1 MAGQFADSP
10 TLTRLKDVVTRL
22 RTHFASGDFAGM
34 REAAGDGEER
44 IDTYIRRNAGAPDVP
59 SYRAAVKLLVQ
70 LEMSQGLKQSKP
82 HLLKLETLVGVGP
95 GLEGERYREGAVSVG
110 AMSSTSKTGVLGKFG
125 LDVPGVDSTVAS
137 YLTGS
142 PDYVAPGAQK
152 SEAATKAGLPG
163 VRGSSRRGRK
173 SRKSKKRMTRRMKK

>member
-1 MAGQFADSP
+1 MAGQFAESP
-10 TLTRLKDVVTRL
+10 TFTQLKDVVTRV

-34 REAAGDGEER
+34 REAAGEGQGR
-44 IDTYIRRNAGAPDVP
+44 IDNYIRRNAGAPDIP

-70 LEMSQGLKQSKP
+70 LEMSQNLRQSKP
-82 HLLKLETLVGVGP
+82 HLLNLETLVGVGP
-95 GLEGERYREGAVSVG
+95 GLEGESYRQGALSVG
-110 AMSSTSKTGVLGKFG
+110 AMSSTSKKGVLGKFG
-125 LDVPGVDSTVAS
+125 LNVPGVDSTIAS

-142 PDYVAPGAQK
+142 PDYLAPGAQK

-173 SRKSKKRMTRRMKK
+173 SRKSKTRRRR